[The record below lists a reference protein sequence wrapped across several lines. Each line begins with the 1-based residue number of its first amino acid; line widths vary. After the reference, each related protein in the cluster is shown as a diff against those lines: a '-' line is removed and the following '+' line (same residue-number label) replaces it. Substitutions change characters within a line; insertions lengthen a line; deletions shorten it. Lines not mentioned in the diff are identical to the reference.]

1 MHRYNIKN
9 VKVGTRLGSGF
20 GIVIAFSIVISLVGW
35 RDLKANLA
43 SLEVLTDDRVVKV
56 MQLNEIKSHVAVT
69 AEALRNIA
77 LTKDIVVAQNEKKR
91 VQEAT
96 SKITQL
102 FDTLDRTIRL
112 EKGREL
118 LKAAL
123 AARNHYVVVRDK
135 TIAAG
140 LAFDETEVRLL
151 LTRDLVPGQSRY
163 IEALDSLIVFQTQL
177 MTAARDEAKL
187 SVLSTIQ
194 KLLMLAIAVALCGG
208 LLAWALSRSITMP
221 LGVAIDA
228 ANQITTGDLSNAI
241 IVDRRDELGQ
251 LLAAMQKMR
260 QQLSSVVGTV
270 RLNAENV
277 TTASAQIAAGN
288 QDLSSRTEQQAASL
302 QESAASMEE
311 LTSTVKLNAE
321 HAQTANQ
328 LAQSASRAAENGGNM
343 VGNVISTMEEITNSS
358 RQIAD
363 IIGVI
368 DGIAFQ
374 TNILAL
380 NAAVEAARAGEQ
392 GRGFAVVASEVRT
405 LAQRSAD
412 AAKEIR
418 ALISAS
424 VERVEAGSTLVTQA
438 GIAIK
443 DIVLQVNKVTSL
455 IGEITHSASEQSNG
469 IEQVNQAVAQ
479 MDQVTQQNAALVEES
494 AAAAASLREQAIQ
507 LVEAVAVFTLT
518 TSALESAPPQ
528 RADSDSTLASSQ
540 TPRLSHS
547 T

>member
-9 VKVGTRLGSGF
+9 VKVGTRLGTGF

-43 SLEVLTDDRVVKV
+43 SLELLTDDRVVKV

-77 LTKDIVVAQNEKKR
+77 LTKDIVVAQIEKKR

-424 VERVEAGSTLVTQA
+424 VERVEAGSSLVTQA
-438 GIAIK
+438 GTAIK